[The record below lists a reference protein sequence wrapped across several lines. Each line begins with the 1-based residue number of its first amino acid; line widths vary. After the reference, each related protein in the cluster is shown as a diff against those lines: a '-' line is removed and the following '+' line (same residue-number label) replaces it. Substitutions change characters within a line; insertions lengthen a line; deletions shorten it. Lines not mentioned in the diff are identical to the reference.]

1 MQQNTLTIGPRKELV
16 TVFTN
21 LFVQEYKTNGRA
33 IYQEMDIN
41 FNKYLSIK
49 VHTQFLMPMT
59 AISSSMTLD
68 PQTEI
73 KTLQVFKQ
81 QDLLTQRWIN
91 HLHED
96 KQLSHPAGFGR
107 IAASSTGLE
116 VLGLPKKLIKV
127 TKFWS
132 PLANFSNGENKTE
145 HTCSFLTFQIQQI
158 ILMEHW
164 NIIQTSARRKPS
176 WQQL

>member
-21 LFVQEYKTNGRA
+21 LFVHEYKTNGRA
-33 IYQEMDIN
+33 IYEEMDIN

-81 QDLLTQRWIN
+81 QDLLT
-91 HLHED
+91 
-96 KQLSHPAGFGR
+96 
-107 IAASSTGLE
+107 
-116 VLGLPKKLIKV
+116 
-127 TKFWS
+127 
-132 PLANFSNGENKTE
+132 
-145 HTCSFLTFQIQQI
+145 
-158 ILMEHW
+158 
-164 NIIQTSARRKPS
+164 
-176 WQQL
+176 